1 LSHYRKEK
9 GKNPYAI
16 KMQAVMHAF
25 VDIRKKSEII
35 MAFLNIFLCTE
46 NEVQNLVICNEF
58 TRENFVQ
65 SVTNKIGSIEDR

>member
-1 LSHYRKEK
+1 
-9 GKNPYAI
+9 
-16 KMQAVMHAF
+16 MHAF